1 MLYIT
6 LKNINLN
13 LLIKYPFMK
22 PKTKKHLK
30 NILYGFLAWLIP
42 FVSSFFFYTKQG
54 GLSIDIFL
62 FKSIMIVIGSISAAF
77 LLVSYFK
84 KIKAN
89 YLKEAITVGIVW
101 FIINIALDLLILIPM
116 SGMGIA
122 DYFTQIGIRYLV
134 IPAMAVMIGKALEDK
149 AQTPES
155 AQKKQ
160 NLKKLEKHIKKHDK
174 ITNNDV
180 ERILGVSNMTAWR
193 YLEDMEKKGKIKQQ
207 GKTGKHTY
215 YEKI

>member
-1 MLYIT
+1 M
-6 LKNINLN
+6 
-13 LLIKYPFMK
+13 
-22 PKTKKHLK
+22 KTKYLK

-42 FVSSFFFYTKQG
+42 FVASFFFYSKEG

-84 KIKAN
+84 KINTN
-89 YLKEAITVGIVW
+89 YLREGITVGIVW
-101 FIINIALDLLILIPM
+101 FIINILLDLLILIPM
-116 SGMGIA
+116 SGMSIA
-122 DYFTQIGIRYLV
+122 DYFTQIGVRYLV
-134 IPAMAVMIGKALEDK
+134 IPAMAITIGKALEDK
-149 AQTPES
+149 AQSPES

-160 NLKKLEKHIKKHDK
+160 NLKKLEQHISKNNK

-180 ERILGVSNMTAWR
+180 ERILGVKNTTAWR
-193 YLEDMEKKGKIKQQ
+193 YLNELEKQGKIKQV
-207 GKTGKHTY
+207 GKEGKYTY